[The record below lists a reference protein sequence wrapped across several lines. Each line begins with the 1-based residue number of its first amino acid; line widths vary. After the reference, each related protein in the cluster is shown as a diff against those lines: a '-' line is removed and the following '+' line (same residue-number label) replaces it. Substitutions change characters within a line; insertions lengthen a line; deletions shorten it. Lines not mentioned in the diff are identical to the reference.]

1 MNLHAELH
9 GSYTSAL
16 NKIQVVFLSR
26 SSRPRPGT
34 RQDRGIENQDIKIL
48 SLDCIFGPAP
58 EHFFVTELVGV
69 HVGVIWT
76 RLDDHTSSRGE
87 MDSIIFSL
95 ERQRH
100 LLEQVLDLA
109 VGGLNTMEG
118 GRLDDTERLLLMR
131 AERMQEFVM
140 AEAKVAA
147 KMSDIKND
155 LTLDPRSFAELDK
168 LNRQII
174 TLVDCIISI
183 DERAEE
189 LGKLLAA
196 RITARA

>member
-1 MNLHAELH
+1 
-9 GSYTSAL
+9 
-16 NKIQVVFLSR
+16 
-26 SSRPRPGT
+26 
-34 RQDRGIENQDIKIL
+34 
-48 SLDCIFGPAP
+48 
-58 EHFFVTELVGV
+58 
-69 HVGVIWT
+69 
-76 RLDDHTSSRGE
+76 

-95 ERQRH
+95 ERQRR

-109 VGGLNTMEG
+109 VGGLDMLEG

-155 LTLDPRSFAELDK
+155 PTLDAGSFAELDN

-174 TLVDCIISI
+174 TLVDYIIAV

-189 LGKLLAA
+189 LGELLAA
-196 RITARA
+196 RIMARA